1 MSRKSVKRFNRA
13 GDSAA
18 LLVGLGL
25 GLTIALEVI
34 SLTAEDLHKSSGLIT
49 IASRFAA
56 LIGTYLVLVGLLLV
70 ARIPW
75 VERSVGHDRMVT
87 WHRKLGPW
95 SLYLILLHVILVVL
109 GYSGNDG
116 IPVYK
121 EFWSMV
127 TTYSWMLPALVGF
140 ILMMAA

>member
-1 MSRKSVKRFNRA
+1 MSRKSVKGFNRA
-13 GDSAA
+13 GDTAA
-18 LLVGLGL
+18 LLVGIGL
-25 GLTIALEVI
+25 GCTLALEVI
-34 SLTAEDLHKSSGLIT
+34 SLTSEDLSKTSGLIT

-56 LIGTYLVLVGLLLV
+56 LVGTYLVLVGLLLV

-109 GYSGNDG
+109 GLIGFVLNN
-116 IPVYK
+116 
-121 EFWSMV
+121 
-127 TTYSWMLPALVGF
+127 LVS
-140 ILMMAA
+140 LSKSKH